1 MSLDDRLRTIDHFQ
15 QRRRRLSFLAAVAK
29 KFGDD
34 QAGQLA
40 ALIAYY
46 AFVSLFPLLL
56 VFATVLGFVLQ
67 GNPSARQEILEG
79 TLKQFP
85 IAEDLRLH
93 SLSGSAVALAVGLV
107 VSLLAG
113 LGVTNAA
120 QNAFNRIWNVPFKH
134 RPNFLKTRLRGLGLL
149 TVLGTLNIAST
160 VVAGFLA
167 RYTPSALGFVVA
179 TLVAF
184 AFNLALFMT
193 AFRLLSAV
201 DVGWR
206 GLLPG
211 VIAAAVSWQLLQLLG
226 GLYIEHQLKRTGPLY
241 GVFALVLSLIAWLY
255 LGAQLVI
262 FAAEINVVR
271 VRRLWPRS
279 FMGQPLLE
287 ADRRALSASA
297 EVEERVQEETVEA
310 TFDTS
315 TDPAVDPPFEPTI
328 DPSTDRPK

>member
-1 MSLDDRLRTIDHFQ
+1 MNIYERLHMLDRFQ
-15 QRRRRLSFLAAVAK
+15 QRRRRLSFLAAVVK
-29 KFGDD
+29 KFGED

-67 GNPSARQEILEG
+67 GNPSARREILTG
-79 TLKQFP
+79 TLDQFP
-85 IAEDLRLH
+85 LAKDLQLH
-93 SLSGSAVALAVGLV
+93 SLSGNAAALAVGLI

-134 RPNFLKTRLRGLGLL
+134 RPNFLKARLRGLGLL
-149 TVLGTLNIAST
+149 AILGTLNIVST

-167 RYTPSALGFVVA
+167 RYTPNTLSFVVA

-184 AFNLALFMT
+184 AFNLILFMT
-193 AFRLLSAV
+193 AFRLLTAAE
-201 DVGWR
+201 VGWR
-206 GLLPG
+206 ELLPG
-211 VIAAAVSWQLLQLLG
+211 VIAAAIFWQLLQQLG

-241 GVFALVLSLIAWLY
+241 GVFALVLGLLAWLY

-271 VRRLWPRS
+271 ARRLWPRS
-279 FMGQPLLE
+279 FMGQPLLD

-297 EVEERVQEETVEA
+297 GVEERVEEETVEA
-310 TFDTS
+310 TFD
-315 TDPAVDPPFEPTI
+315 PPGSVP
-328 DPSTDRPK
+328 PS